1 MSNKSGI
8 YLTVNNQEEMMES
21 KVFDVEAAG
30 LTLQFEFYTFD
41 SIQEDLKKIFGD
53 QVKQYN
59 MSIYKKWSQI
69 RQDQDQD
76 KDRETKFLLILN
88 SLLKKRQIKHM
99 VLLAEKLIII
109 IQIFHYTMRKK
120 MNVDLDAY
128 S

>member
-21 KVFDVEAAG
+21 KVFDVEATG

-69 RQDQDQD
+69 RQDQD
-76 KDRETKFLLILN
+76 KDRETKFFTYIKFFIE
-88 SLLKKRQIKHM
+88 KKDK
-99 VLLAEKLIII
+99 
-109 IQIFHYTMRKK
+109 
-120 MNVDLDAY
+120 
-128 S
+128 

>member
-1 MSNKSGI
+1 
-8 YLTVNNQEEMMES
+8 MES

-69 RQDQDQD
+69 RQDQD
-76 KDRETKFLLILN
+76 KDRETKFFTYI
-88 SLLKKRQIKHM
+88 KFFIEKRQIKHM

>member
-1 MSNKSGI
+1 
-8 YLTVNNQEEMMES
+8 ME
-21 KVFDVEAAG
+21 F
-30 LTLQFEFYTFD
+30 TLAFGPKPEFSF
-41 SIQEDLKKIFGD
+41 SFKL
-53 QVKQYN
+53 N
-59 MSIYKKWSQI
+59 
-69 RQDQDQD
+69 
-76 KDRETKFLLILN
+76 FLLILN

>member
-1 MSNKSGI
+1 
-8 YLTVNNQEEMMES
+8 MES

-69 RQDQDQD
+69 RQDQD
-76 KDRETKFLLILN
+76 KDRETKFFTYIKFFIEKKTNKTYGLIFFDDKQYINNTNGRNIAKYITLQYCIL
-88 SLLKKRQIKHM
+88 SLFL
-99 VLLAEKLIII
+99 
-109 IQIFHYTMRKK
+109 
-120 MNVDLDAY
+120 
-128 S
+128 